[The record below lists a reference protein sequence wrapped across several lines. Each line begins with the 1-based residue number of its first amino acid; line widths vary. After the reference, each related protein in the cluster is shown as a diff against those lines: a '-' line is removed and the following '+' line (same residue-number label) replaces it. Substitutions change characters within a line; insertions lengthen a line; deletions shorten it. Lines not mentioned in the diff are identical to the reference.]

1 MLKTRYLMI
10 LLMLVPAFVSAQV
23 NSLTI
28 PALETPP
35 GSQVELPILMTN
47 EGNVVGV
54 SFTLALPDGI
64 TVATDEYGDAIYT
77 LNTTRIVKNFSVT
90 AAKLDD
96 GSWGFRIY
104 TTSATGVIKGNE
116 GEIMSITL
124 NVDANLS
131 AGEYP
136 LTLTQNK
143 LSVKTEGYNV
153 ESVSVDDTSAQLKIA
168 GESAVNSLTMPTI
181 TSSAGGQVELPIH
194 MKNEGNVVGVSFTLA
209 LPDGVTVATD
219 EYGDAIYTLNTTRI
233 VKNFSVTAAKLDDG
247 SWGFRIYTTSAT
259 GVIKGNEGEIMSI
272 TLNVDAN
279 LSAGEYPLTLTQN
292 KLSVKTEGYNVESVP
307 VDDSNT
313 VITVTASSL
322 RGDVNRDGSVT
333 IADVTALVDIILGKD
348 PGPEYL
354 YDHVAADVNLDTGIT
369 IADVTALVDIILG
382 K

>member
-1 MLKTRYLMI
+1 MLKFKYLLI
-10 LLMLVPAFVSAQV
+10 IFLLVPAFVSAQV

-64 TVATDEYGDAIYT
+64 TVATDEYEDAIYT
-77 LNTTRIVKNFSVT
+77 LKTTRIVKNFSVT

-153 ESVSVDDTSAQLKIA
+153 ESVSVDD
-168 GESAVNSLTMPTI
+168 
-181 TSSAGGQVELPIH
+181 
-194 MKNEGNVVGVSFTLA
+194 
-209 LPDGVTVATD
+209 
-219 EYGDAIYTLNTTRI
+219 
-233 VKNFSVTAAKLDDG
+233 
-247 SWGFRIYTTSAT
+247 
-259 GVIKGNEGEIMSI
+259 
-272 TLNVDAN
+272 
-279 LSAGEYPLTLTQN
+279 
-292 KLSVKTEGYNVESVP
+292 
-307 VDDSNT
+307 SNT

-348 PGPEYL
+348 LGPEYL

>member
-28 PALETPP
+28 PALETQS

-96 GSWGFRIY
+96 
-104 TTSATGVIKGNE
+104 
-116 GEIMSITL
+116 
-124 NVDANLS
+124 D
-131 AGEYP
+131 
-136 LTLTQNK
+136 
-143 LSVKTEGYNV
+143 
-153 ESVSVDDTSAQLKIA
+153 
-168 GESAVNSLTMPTI
+168 
-181 TSSAGGQVELPIH
+181 
-194 MKNEGNVVGVSFTLA
+194 
-209 LPDGVTVATD
+209 
-219 EYGDAIYTLNTTRI
+219 
-233 VKNFSVTAAKLDDG
+233 

-322 RGDVNRDGSVT
+322 RGDVNRDKSIT

-348 PGPEYL
+348 PGPEYR
-354 YDHVAADVNLDTGIT
+354 YDHVAANVNNDSGIT

-382 K
+382 KNI